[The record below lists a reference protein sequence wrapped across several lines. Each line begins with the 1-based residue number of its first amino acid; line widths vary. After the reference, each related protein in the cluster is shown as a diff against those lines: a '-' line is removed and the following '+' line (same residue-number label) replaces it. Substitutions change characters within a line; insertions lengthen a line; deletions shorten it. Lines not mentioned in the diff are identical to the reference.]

1 MGRILL
7 LQSAQ
12 REVAPAQ
19 VGLAGTAP
27 EHNSRVGGIMQSG
40 GTRNR
45 QVARG
50 RQGEGT
56 FLFLQCR
63 LMSLLRCGTVLRPTA
78 KEMQK
83 HQQRRRRRH
92 QQKEPHAGHQ
102 RNNQTHHNRQT
113 HAQQNL
119 LELTRCGRVHHYRL
133 KGVAGVAQRS
143 EHLHGLARG
152 RGRRARL
159 FYGAFAVC
167 AGGGEHAE
175 RGAEAER
182 LVPAQDARL
191 SVLVVTLC
199 FLTAFILR
207 AHRVLFDPA
216 DAGAIG
222 VEATVHRLEEGILQV
237 NMARLL
243 SSAGS

>member
-7 LQSAQ
+7 IQSAQ
-12 REVAPAQ
+12 REVAAAQ

-27 EHNSRVGGIMQSG
+27 EHNSRVDGIMQRG

-56 FLFLQCR
+56 FL
-63 LMSLLRCGTVLRPTA
+63 LLRRRLTGLLGSSMVLSSTA

-102 RNNQTHHNRQT
+102 RNNQAHHNRQA

-119 LELTRCGRVHHYRL
+119 LELTRRGRVHHHRL
-133 KGVAGVAQRS
+133 KGVAGIAQGS
-143 EHLHGLARG
+143 EHLRGLARG
-152 RGRRARL
+152 SG
-159 FYGAFAVC
+159 
-167 AGGGEHAE
+167 
-175 RGAEAER
+175 
-182 LVPAQDARL
+182 DARL
-191 SVLVVTLC
+191 LGGVFAVG
-199 FLTAFILR
+199 
-207 AHRVLFDPA
+207 
-216 DAGAIG
+216 AG
-222 VEATVHRLEEGILQV
+222 
-237 NMARLL
+237 
-243 SSAGS
+243 